1 MFVGDVGLVGAVTG
15 GVASAGGFGI
25 TKISL
30 QVITMT
36 GFRVLFALASL
47 LSGLLDSI

>member
-1 MFVGDVGLVGAVTG
+1 MLVGEVGLVGAVAG
-15 GVASAGGFGI
+15 GVARAGWFGI

-36 GFRVLFALASL
+36 GFRVPFALASL
-47 LSGLLDSI
+47 LSGLLDFI